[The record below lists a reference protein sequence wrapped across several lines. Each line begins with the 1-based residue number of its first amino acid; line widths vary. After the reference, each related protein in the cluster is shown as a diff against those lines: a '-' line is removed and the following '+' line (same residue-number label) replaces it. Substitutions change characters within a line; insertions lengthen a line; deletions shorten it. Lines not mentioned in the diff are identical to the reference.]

1 MPIYRYFRDKY
12 KEFISCLFITQ
23 AITFKANPWL
33 RDVGLCNVWPDSS
46 IF

>member
-12 KEFISCLFITQ
+12 KEDHKFISCLFITQ

-33 RDVGLCNVWPDSS
+33 GAL
-46 IF
+46 